1 MMNTYSDL
9 SREEALQMRCVG
21 RPLMEVLTESLEI
34 KPQLHPWLPA
44 GLTLLGGKTKSGKS
58 TLAEQIAEEISEDK
72 KVLYLALE
80 YNQRMAQGRFERFTP
95 KHQIRLV
102 LEGELSRMG
111 QGGEQELEDL
121 LFLYQPDLVIVDILA
136 KIKRHNNGHYD
147 AEYQAMSELKEL
159 VDQYDVDCLVLTHS
173 GKPSANDSDDPFDK
187 IIGST
192 ALQGVPDNLLV
203 LTQSAGQTKLH
214 AKGRLIFP
222 SEKILNFESGRYEE
236 RTGASA
242 EYEDKAPV
250 QALVIRELEKAPMTV
265 TELSDAIGKDKGQIS
280 NICSFLSTE
289 GKISRSDR
297 TEPWSLVEANLLT

>member
-1 MMNTYSDL
+1 MGSGAPILGY
-9 SREEALQMRCVG
+9 A
-21 RPLMEVLTESLEI
+21 
-34 KPQLHPWLPA
+34 PQDCTVSE
-44 GLTLLGGKTKSGKS
+44 LTLCF
-58 TLAEQIAEEISEDK
+58 
-72 KVLYLALE
+72 Y
-80 YNQRMAQGRFERFTP
+80 YNHACVVHVN
-95 KHQIRLV
+95 KAH
-102 LEGELSRMG
+102 
-111 QGGEQELEDL
+111 
-121 LFLYQPDLVIVDILA
+121 
-136 KIKRHNNGHYD
+136 NGHYD

-203 LTQSAGQTKLH
+203 LTQSTGQTKLH

-250 QALVIRELEKAPMTV
+250 QALVIKELERGPMTV
-265 TELSDAIGKDKGQIS
+265 KELADALGKDKSQIS
-280 NICSFLSTE
+280 KICSSLATE
-289 GKISRSDR
+289 GKISRTDR

>member
-1 MMNTYSDL
+1 MNTYSDL

-58 TLAEQIAEEISEDK
+58 TLAEQIAEEISEDE
-72 KVLYLALE
+72 KVVYLALE

-95 KHQIRLV
+95 KHQIHLV
-102 LEGELSRMG
+102 LEGEMKRMG
-111 QGGEQELEDL
+111 QGGEKDL
-121 LFLYQPDLVIVDILA
+121 KSLLADYNPNLVIVDILA
-136 KIKRHNNGHYD
+136 KLKRQNNGHYD
-147 AEYQAMSELKEL
+147 AEYRAMTEIKEL
-159 VDQYDVDCLVLTHS
+159 VDQFDIDCLVLTHS
-173 GKPSANDSDDPFDK
+173 GKPTGNDSDDPFDK

-192 ALQGVPDNLLV
+192 ALLGVPDNLMV
-203 LTQSAGQTKLH
+203 LEQSKGQTKLH
-214 AKGRLIFP
+214 TKGRLIYP
-222 SEKILNFESGRYEE
+222 SEKILNFEGGKYTE

-250 QALVIRELEKAPMTV
+250 QALVIKELEKAPMTV
-265 TELSDAIGKDKGQIS
+265 TELRDALGKDKSQIS
-280 NICSFLSTE
+280 NICSFLAKE

-297 TEPWSLVEANLLT
+297 TEPWSLVETSLLT